1 MDDETRKLLTEE
13 YLGECWHELDQNV
26 LEERDIDWCLKCHTH
41 IGCLGVGWQW
51 FYPEDKSIEIRR
63 AIHRTFDTPD
73 DMVALKGRLVEK
85 GDKADFEMFA
95 EKAFEN
101 VYAADI
107 FSSNPT
113 PFDYWNMFWWL
124 MTPTRFCALVGEWLK
139 GKSDAK

>member
-73 DMVALKGRLVEK
+73 DMVALKDRLVEK
-85 GDKADFEMFA
+85 GEWGRFYKW
-95 EKAFEN
+95 
-101 VYAADI
+101 V
-107 FSSNPT
+107 S
-113 PFDYWNMFWWL
+113 WNYEHGKGSEAGHWVSWL
-124 MTPTRFCALVGEWLK
+124 MEPTRFCELVGEWLK
-139 GKSDAK
+139 GKSA